1 MVKEGLET
9 QGSGSCAWEISSS
22 ETGMLTH
29 DCGKGIPACWRPL
42 DWSWGGVV
50 TAPLLHPGVSFLP
63 QLPAVS
69 LAFPMEGQYLTV
81 LLGRSIVVLSS
92 EALSKLSAPRV
103 CF

>member
-1 MVKEGLET
+1 MTVGKAFLPAGGLWI
-9 QGSGSCAWEISSS
+9 G
-22 ETGMLTH
+22 
-29 DCGKGIPACWRPL
+29 D
-42 DWSWGGVV
+42 GVV
-50 TAPLLHPGVSFLP
+50 WSLLHCCTEGVSFLP

-69 LAFPMEGQYLTV
+69 LAFPMEGQYFTV